1 MGQSWALWVLIG
13 ASFSIQRMLKG
24 TSGQSRERG
33 KDRSHQGSRK
43 SKPRVDRGCE
53 VRPGGGGGGHGSK
66 QV

>member
-13 ASFSIQRMLKG
+13 ASSSIQRMLRG
-24 TSGQSRERG
+24 TSGQSRGRG
-33 KDRSHQGSRK
+33 NYGSHQASRK
-43 SKPRVDRGCE
+43 SKPRVDRQRE